1 MASVVNQTFIITVSK
16 LVKQGGDASVMSDE
30 QMISLMETLP
40 TVVEG
45 LLEDDKLVVEI
56 GVSDDS

>member
-1 MASVVNQTFIITVSK
+1 MASVINQTFIITVSK
-16 LVKQGGDASVMSDE
+16 LVKQGGDATVMSDE

-56 GVSDDS
+56 GVSDDN